1 MIVAHPFRQH
11 SFELAKALEE
21 QGVLVSYCTT
31 VYDKPGTFMGIV
43 KKMLNKKWRN
53 KALGRKS
60 VAIPNEKIVLFCEL
74 RGYLALFINRFSKN
88 VNFTRC
94 YQRYLYR
101 CFGKKVANYAK
112 KINVDAVITFDTTAT
127 VCFRELRNSRILKV
141 LDMAAITRKYAKFI
155 YETEEKQYGFSYF
168 HDTQRYL
175 WNDKILNYMNEEIE
189 LADEFIVASDF
200 TRRSL
205 NYCGIKNDNIT
216 IIPYGVNLKQFYPRV
231 NQKSYLEEPM
241 KIVFVG
247 HVDYQKGLHHLFEA
261 LKDIELSK
269 IKVDIYG
276 VYNGKDKIVKMGK
289 EYCNAEF
296 HGFVNPK
303 QLREIYQNSDIM
315 IFPSTNDGYGL
326 VILEALACGLP
337 VICSRNA
344 GASDVIQDGVN
355 GFKFNSG
362 DIKRLRDLITWCV
375 QNREEL
381 QKMKRVANK
390 SIERNTWENYY
401 TGVNEWVQK
410 KLG

>member
-53 KALGRKS
+53 KASGRKS

-141 LDMAAITRKYAKFI
+141 LDMAAISRKYAKFI
-155 YETEEKQYGFSYF
+155 YEKEEKQYGFSYF

-216 IIPYGVNLKQFYPRV
+216 IIPYGVNLKQFYPGV

-296 HGFVNPK
+296 HGFVNAK